1 MRVLVQR
8 VLGASVDISG
18 ATVGEIDEGL
28 LLFAGFTHGD
38 NSGIVRELAN
48 KVINLRIFEDA
59 EKRLQYSVLDSGG
72 AILAVPQF
80 TLYAL
85 TNRGRRPDFT
95 QALGPNIASEL
106 FDQFTEMLDELLG
119 VPVARGKFGADMK
132 VSLVND
138 GPFTITLQ
146 RDPD

>member
-8 VLGASVDISG
+8 VIGASVVISG
-18 ATVGEIDEGL
+18 VTAAEIEKGL
-28 LLFAGFTHGD
+28 LIFVGFTHGD
-38 NSGIVRELAN
+38 NTGIVRELAN
-48 KVINLRIFEDA
+48 KVVNLRIFEDA
-59 EKRLQYSVLDSGG
+59 EQRLRFSVLDSGG

-95 QALGPNIASEL
+95 QALEPQRASEL
-106 FDQFTEMLDELLG
+106 FDQFAQALDELLG
-119 VPVARGKFGADMK
+119 VPVARGIFGADMQ

-146 RDPD
+146 RDQD

>member
-8 VLGASVDISG
+8 VLGASVVISG
-18 ATVGEIDEGL
+18 ETVGEIEKGL

-38 NSGIVRELAN
+38 TSDIVRELAT
-48 KVINLRIFEDA
+48 KVVNLRIFEDDDQ
-59 EKRLQYSVLDSGG
+59 RLQHSVIDSGG
-72 AILAVPQF
+72 AVLAVPQF

-95 QALGPNIASEL
+95 QALDPRRAGAL
-106 FDQFTEMLDELLG
+106 FDQFTQILDELLEA
-119 VPVARGKFGADMK
+119 PVATGKFGADMK

-138 GPFTITLQ
+138 GPFTISLQ

>member
-1 MRVLVQR
+1 MLVQR
-8 VLGASVDISG
+8 VLGASVVISG
-18 ATVGEIDEGL
+18 LTVGEIEKGL
-28 LLFAGFTHGD
+28 LLFAGFTRGD
-38 NSGIVRELAN
+38 NSVIVRELAN
-48 KVINLRIFEDA
+48 KIVNLRVFEDA
-59 EKRLQYSVLDSGG
+59 ERRLQYSVLDSGG

-95 QALGPNIASEL
+95 QALEPDPASEL
-106 FDQFTEMLDELLG
+106 FDQFAQTLDELLG
-119 VPVARGKFGADMK
+119 VPVARGKFGAEMK

-138 GPFTITLQ
+138 GPFTIMLQ

>member
-1 MRVLVQR
+1 M
-8 VLGASVDISG
+8 
-18 ATVGEIDEGL
+18 
-28 LLFAGFTHGD
+28 
-38 NSGIVRELAN
+38 
-48 KVINLRIFEDA
+48 
-59 EKRLQYSVLDSGG
+59 
-72 AILAVPQF
+72 
-80 TLYAL
+80 